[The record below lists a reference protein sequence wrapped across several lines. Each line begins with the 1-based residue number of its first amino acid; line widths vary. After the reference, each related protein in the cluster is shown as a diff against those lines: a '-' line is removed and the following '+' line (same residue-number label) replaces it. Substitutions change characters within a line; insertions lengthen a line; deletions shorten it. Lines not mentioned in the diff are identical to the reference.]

1 MKAFFRH
8 WGLVN
13 RHRYHV
19 WVNGIH
25 CGIGWHCFF
34 HDLSKFHPTE
44 FLTSV
49 RHYHGMHS
57 PVYEE
62 RLKNDYFSFICQ
74 HHTKRNKHHWEY
86 WIDFFQGHLIAM
98 TMPWIYATEY
108 VCDMLSASYCYDPK
122 GFTPEKT
129 LNYFLARCDHYYIS
143 SGTKEY
149 IAWCLTRYRDM
160 GFAGLKK
167 KDTKKAYAEITSRH
181 PRVEIFS
188 SLAPVGTLPPRVEE
202 FIMPKSQ
209 REKES

>member
-1 MKAFFRH
+1 MKGFFKH

-13 RHRYHV
+13 RHRFRV

-34 HDLSKFHPTE
+34 HDLSKYTPRE

-49 RHYHGMHS
+49 KNYVGTHS

-86 WIDFFQGHLIAM
+86 WTDYFEGNILAM
-98 TMPWIYATEY
+98 TMPYKYATEY

-122 GFTPEKT
+122 HFSSRKT
-129 LNYFLARCDHYYIS
+129 LDYFTSRSDHYYLS
-143 SGTKEY
+143 NASREY
-149 IAWCLTRYRDM
+149 ITWCLTRYAEL

-167 KDTKKAYAEITSRH
+167 KDTKKMYQEITSRH
-181 PRVEIFS
+181 ERVTVYDQ
-188 SLAPVGTLPPRVEE
+188 LHVARTLPSCVSEY
-202 FIMPKSQ
+202 IMQ
-209 REKES
+209 RSTKAKEP